1 MAGGLSSGLSR
12 AAGGTGAAMRAS
24 TPQLAGTATVR
35 VVRATGLLAADKGGT
50 SDPYVVVQS
59 AGGKKA
65 KTSVKKKTLEP
76 EWDETLD
83 LTVHD
88 LAAPLSLTVMDY
100 DKVCTPNPHPEPS
113 PGPNFA
119 PVRNSARD
127 PNPYPD
133 PNPTLDHD
141 TIGITD

>member
-1 MAGGLSSGLSR
+1 MASACGEAAAR
-12 AAGGTGAAMRAS
+12 AAHAGASIAAGARRAMRTS

-76 EWDETLD
+76 EWDETLELSVLD
-83 LTVHD
+83 A
-88 LAAPLSLTVMDY
+88 AAPLSFAVWDH
-100 DKVCTPNPHPEPS
+100 DKACSPEPW
-113 PGPNFA
+113 P
-119 PVRNSARD
+119 
-127 PNPYPD
+127 
-133 PNPTLDHD
+133 
-141 TIGITD
+141 